1 MNYRFEN
8 YIESASASKKN
19 FERDLEGI
27 KDSLQSSIQCSA
39 SDFSPSAAK
48 TGWLRGSLSY
58 PWVLICSIAPAIK
71 EIF

>member
-19 FERDLEGI
+19 FERDVEGI
-27 KDSLQSSIQCSA
+27 KASLQASIESSSSGFVPQ
-39 SDFSPSAAK
+39 PTK
-48 TGWLRGSLSY
+48 TGWLKGSLSY
-58 PWVLICSIAPAIK
+58 PWVLICSIAPALK

>member
-19 FERDLEGI
+19 FERGLEGI
-27 KDSLQSSIQCSA
+27 KASLQSSIQGKTST
-39 SDFSPSAAK
+39 FTVQPAK
-48 TGWLRGSLSY
+48 TGWLKGSLSY
-58 PWVLICSIAPAIK
+58 PWVLICSIAPALK

>member
-1 MNYRFEN
+1 MNNRFKN
-8 YIESASASKKN
+8 YIESASANKKN
-19 FERDLEGI
+19 FDRDLEGI
-27 KDSLQSSIQCSA
+27 KESLQA
-39 SDFSPSAAK
+39 SVKQTAPVFEAQPAR